1 MTTISTTTT
10 TTTRTKTTKTAR
22 RTTTEAGTSNSKEAA
37 LRDTLA
43 SLGSVVVAYSGGVDS
58 AYLALTAARTL
69 GARALAVTADSP
81 SYPERHR
88 RLAIDIARRFGLQ
101 HEIIHTGELDRADY
115 RVNPENRCYFCKTE
129 LYTHLSGIARARGAT
144 IVDGN
149 NADDR
154 GDYRPGRQAAR
165 EFGVRSPLDEVDL
178 TKDEI
183 RELSRIAG
191 LPTWDEPASA
201 CLSSRIPYHNE
212 VTDEKLRMIERAEQA
227 LASMGFRVCRVRHY
241 DTVAR
246 VEIGRDE
253 LPRALEADISSAIE
267 RELMKIGYVKVVI
280 DPQGYRRGSL
290 NERLRVLVS

>member
-1 MTTISTTTT
+1 M
-10 TTTRTKTTKTAR
+10 
-22 RTTTEAGTSNSKEAA
+22 EALTNSPKEAA

-69 GARALAVTADSP
+69 GTHALAVTADSP

-88 RLAIDIARRFGLQ
+88 RLAIDTARAFGFP
-101 HEIIHTGELDRADY
+101 HEIIHTDELDRADY

-129 LYTHLSGIARARGAT
+129 LYTHLSRIAHARGAT

-201 CLSSRIPYHNE
+201 CLSSRIPYHSE
-212 VTDEKLRMIERAEQA
+212 VTDAKLRMIERAEQA
-227 LASMGFRVCRVRHY
+227 LASIGFRVCRVRHH
-241 DTVAR
+241 DDLAR

-253 LPRALEADISSAIE
+253 LSRALEPEIASAIE
-267 RELMKIGYVKVVI
+267 RELKNIGYAKVLI

-290 NERLRVLVS
+290 NERLRLLVS